1 MEGEGDALVGNTT
14 WQLSPHPTSTSGANP
29 RTTRDSLYVKQ
40 TGFYIRLHKGS
51 MHTLTIYY
59 LLRYFNS
66 YKPDTVNIQHIK
78 SK

>member
-14 WQLSPHPTSTSGANP
+14 WQLSLHPTSTSGANLK
-29 RTTRDSLYVKQ
+29 TTRDSLHVKQ

-59 LLRYFNS
+59 LSVSLTRRIY
-66 YKPDTVNIQHIK
+66 NISNLNKH
-78 SK
+78 